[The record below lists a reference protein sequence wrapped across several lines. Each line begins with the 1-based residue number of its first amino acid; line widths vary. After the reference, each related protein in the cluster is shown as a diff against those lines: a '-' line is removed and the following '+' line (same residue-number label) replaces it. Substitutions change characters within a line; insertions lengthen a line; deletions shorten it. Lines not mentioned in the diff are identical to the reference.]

1 MKNTI
6 VSKIEIR
13 EVIRDSKDI
22 RTWRNAMIYAESITN
37 PNRQPLYDL
46 YHDILLDAHLAS
58 LINKRIN
65 AVVNQPIKLINKKGE
80 VEHITRMVQSEGFL
94 SNITDLLNTKF
105 WGHTLV
111 EFTFDPDNHS
121 IAGHLVDRRHV
132 KPEKKIVCR
141 YPADMEG
148 ISYDKPPYK
157 HYTLEAGRPDDLGL
171 LLKAA
176 PLVLYKRGVLADW
189 SQFAE
194 IFGMPFRKGTYN
206 GFDDNAR
213 HKLEAAIKNSGSAA
227 WAIIPEGTDI
237 EFIPNNSSGSSQLYD
252 ELRKACNNELSVLI
266 LGQTLTTDQGERG
279 ARSLGEVH
287 QTEQS
292 MINVEDRIFILNTL
306 NEKLLPLLHYHGY
319 DTQDGHFV
327 FDEVETIDT
336 AESIDI
342 DIKLAAQIPID
353 DDYFYQKYNI
363 PKPANYNQLKE
374 EMTLRQDINRI
385 VQTHGLPRDN
395 GGSASQD
402 PASAAKTPPLSP
414 PYRGDGGASATK
426 QPKPTNRFLRF
437 FV

>member
-13 EVIRDSKDI
+13 EVVRDSKDI
-22 RTWRNAMIYAESITN
+22 RTWRNAMMYAESITN

-46 YHDILLDAHLAS
+46 YHDILLDAYLTA

-65 AVVNQPIKLINKKGE
+65 AVLNQPIKLINKKGE

-94 SNITDLLNTKF
+94 SIIADLLHTKF
-105 WGHTLV
+105 WGSTLI
-111 EFTFDPDNHS
+111 EFNFDPDNHS
-121 IAGHLVDRRHV
+121 VIGHLVDRRHV
-132 KPEKKIVCR
+132 KPAKKIVCR

-213 HKLEAAIKNSGSAA
+213 HKLEVAIKNSGSAA

-279 ARSLGEVH
+279 ARSLGEVYYEV
-287 QTEQS
+287 QE
-292 MINVEDRIFILNTL
+292 MINSEDRIFILNTL
-306 NEKLLPLLHYHGY
+306 NEKLLPLLQYHGY
-319 DTQDGHFV
+319 DTQDGKFV

-336 AESIDI
+336 SESLDM
-342 DIKLAAQIPID
+342 DIKLDAQIPID
-353 DDYFYQKYNI
+353 DDYFYEKYNI

-374 EMTLRQDINRI
+374 EMTLRQDINLI
-385 VQTHGLPRDN
+385 VQTHG
-395 GGSASQD
+395 SASPD
-402 PASAAKTPPLSP
+402 PARSDRDEAAPAIRQL
-414 PYRGDGGASATK
+414 AEK
-426 QPKPTNRFLRF
+426 QPNAKPTNRLLRF